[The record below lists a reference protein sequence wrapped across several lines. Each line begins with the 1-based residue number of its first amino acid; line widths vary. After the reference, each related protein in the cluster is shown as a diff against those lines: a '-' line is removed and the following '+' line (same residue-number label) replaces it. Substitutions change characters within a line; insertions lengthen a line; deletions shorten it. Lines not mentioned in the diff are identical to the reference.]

1 MDIASTIPVIDT
13 DSHVTEP
20 ADLWTSRMSKKY
32 LDVAPRVVPDPV
44 TGRPRW
50 KVGEHFLSYATHF
63 NHAGWKEFFPSTP
76 YSWDEADPA
85 GWDPIHRLERMDEMG
100 ITAQVMFSNVLGFA
114 SFAFFDLEP
123 EAALEC
129 VRVYND
135 FQTDFAS
142 VDPKRLLPQT
152 FLPFWDIDA
161 AIAEMTRC
169 ANMGHRGVNF
179 GLEPDRLGL
188 PTVRSGY
195 WDPLFAQAQD
205 LELPINFHIGFS
217 KRSVEEQRERD
228 SMEEAVHDTV
238 KRAALLFL
246 GNAEG
251 ITEVIMTGVCHR
263 FPRLNFVSVESGF
276 GYVPFLLASLDWQ
289 WINSPAPQENPD
301 WLLPS
306 EYFRRQVYATFWFE
320 QGVER
325 QIDLYPD
332 NVMFETDFPHP
343 TSLSPGPGSTALNAR
358 DTINANLSGLDEDV
372 LHKVLYKTAARIY
385 HLDV

>member
-20 ADLWTSRMSKKY
+20 ADLWTSRMSKKH

-50 KVGEHFLSYATHF
+50 KVGEHLLSYATYF

-76 YSWDEADPA
+76 FSWDEADPA
-85 GWDPIHRLERMDEMG
+85 GWDPVERLERMDEMG

-114 SFAFFDLEP
+114 NFAFLELEP
-123 EAALEC
+123 EVALEC
-129 VRVYND
+129 VRAYND

-142 VDPKRLLPQT
+142 ADPKRLLPQT
-152 FLPFWDIDA
+152 FLPFWDLDA
-161 AIAEMTRC
+161 ALAEMTRC
-169 ANMGHRGVNF
+169 ANMGHKGVNF

-188 PTVRSGY
+188 PTVRSGH

-228 SMEEAVHDTV
+228 SLEEPIHDTV
-238 KRAALLFL
+238 KRSAMLFL

-251 ITEVIMTGVCHR
+251 IIEVIMSGVCHR
-263 FPRLNFVSVESGF
+263 FPRLNFISVESGF

-289 WINSPAPQENPD
+289 WINSPAPQEFPD

-358 DTINANLSGLDEDV
+358 DTINANLSGLDEET

-385 HLDV
+385 HLEV